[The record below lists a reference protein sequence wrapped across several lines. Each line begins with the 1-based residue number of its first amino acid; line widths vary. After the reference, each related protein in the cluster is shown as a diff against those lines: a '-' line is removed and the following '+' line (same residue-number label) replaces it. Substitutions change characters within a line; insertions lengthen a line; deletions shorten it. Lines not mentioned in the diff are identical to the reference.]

1 MTDRQ
6 LIDQIL
12 DAPENNII
20 MVAADLGL
28 DVPDTKVMRCIF
40 PEEHGRG
47 DQVPSMRFDEERR
60 KVKCWGCDKVN
71 WDAIALVRHMRGCSF
86 QEALQWLADRAGIEV
101 PVQSAASPAYDKK
114 HPHASRNYGVLT
126 SFAQAAE
133 ATIDEGGL
141 EYLATRGVSAETIK
155 KQRLGYVNDY
165 ERVCAAIA
173 KKHPNISLKDAGIT
187 SFYPFAKEG
196 EPFVTIPYIGV
207 TEKKD
212 AKPSWKCVCI
222 KARRLADGSPKYIA
236 TATQIPILYNA
247 HLLNQHEEIFI
258 CEGEIDCL
266 TLLSH
271 GFPAVGIPG
280 ASGFKEVWAKHF
292 QGKTVNIVMDADRK
306 GRQGA
311 RDISR
316 KLAGVASKIKIV
328 RLPDGTD
335 ANSLFCEG
343 VNRGQ

>member
-1 MTDRQ
+1 MTDRT
-6 LIDQIL
+6 LIEQIL
-12 DAPENNII
+12 NAPENNII
-20 MVAADLGL
+20 AVATDLGMN
-28 DVPDTKVMRCIF
+28 VPSTGTMACIF
-40 PEEHGRG
+40 PEEHRRG

-60 KVKCWGCDKVN
+60 KVKCWSCGKVD
-71 WDAIALVRHMRGCSF
+71 WDTIALVRHLRSCSF
-86 QEALQWLADRAGIEV
+86 LEAQQWLADRAGVDV
-101 PVQSAASPAYDKK
+101 PVRSAASPAYDKK

-141 EYLATRGVSAETIK
+141 EYLAARGVSAETIK
-155 KQRLGYVNDY
+155 KMRLGYVNDY

-173 KKHPNISLKDAGIT
+173 KKHPSLSLKDAGIT

-196 EPFVTIPYIGV
+196 VPFVTIPYIGV
-207 TEKKD
+207 TGKKD
-212 AKPSWKCVCI
+212 GKPSWKCVCI

-292 QGKTVNIVMDADRK
+292 QGKTVKIVMDPDRK
-306 GRQGA
+306 GRQAA
-311 RDISR
+311 RDIRR
-316 KLAGVASKIKIV
+316 KLSGIASKIKVIN
-328 RLPDGTD
+328 LPAGTD
-335 ANSLFCEG
+335 VNALFRNG
-343 VNRGQ
+343 ADHG